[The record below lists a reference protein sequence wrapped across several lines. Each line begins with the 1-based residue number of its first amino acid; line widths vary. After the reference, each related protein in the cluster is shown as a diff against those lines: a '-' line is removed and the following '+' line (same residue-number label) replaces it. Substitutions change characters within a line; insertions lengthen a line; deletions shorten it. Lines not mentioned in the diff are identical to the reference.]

1 MKLKGISLLTVIMAL
16 WLLAA
21 GCSDGS
27 DSIIG
32 VAPVDSIEIVI
43 LESFPVQVM
52 IIARGDL
59 PDSCTEIGNITQRR
73 EGNTFLVTIETLRDQ
88 DLICAQVTVP
98 FQESVS
104 LDVEGLPAGTYVVDV
119 NGVRDSF
126 VLAID
131 NVRIPGRHGG
141 SVPAASSVEER

>member
-1 MKLKGISLLTVIMAL
+1 MRLLKIFMIL
-16 WLLAA
+16 WFLAA

-27 DSIIG
+27 ENVVG
-32 VAPVDSIEIVI
+32 VAPVDSIEILI

-52 IIARGDL
+52 IIARGSL
-59 PDSCTEIGNITQRR
+59 PDSCTEIGNITQMR
-73 EGNTFLVTIETLRDQ
+73 EGNTFLVAIETLRDP

-131 NVRIPGRHGG
+131 N
-141 SVPAASSVEER
+141 

>member
-1 MKLKGISLLTVIMAL
+1 MVRLLTVLIVL
-16 WLLAA
+16 WLPAA

-27 DSIIG
+27 DSIAG
-32 VAPVDSIEIVI
+32 VALVDSVGIVT

-52 IIARGDL
+52 IVAKGVL

-73 EGNTFLVTIETLRDQ
+73 EGNTLLVTIETLRDP

-98 FQESVS
+98 FQESLS
-104 LDVEGLPAGTYVVDV
+104 LDVAGMPAGTYVVDV

-126 VLAID
+126 VLAVD
-131 NVRIPGRHGG
+131 NRLGNK
-141 SVPAASSVEER
+141 

>member
-1 MKLKGISLLTVIMAL
+1 MIL
-16 WLLAA
+16 WFLAA

-27 DSIIG
+27 ENVVG
-32 VAPVDSIEIVI
+32 VAPVDSIEILI

-52 IIARGDL
+52 IIARGSL
-59 PDSCTEIGNITQRR
+59 PDSCTEIGNITQLR
-73 EGNTFLVTIETLRDQ
+73 EGNTFLVAIETLRDP

-131 NVRIPGRHGG
+131 N
-141 SVPAASSVEER
+141 